1 MVRSLKQLAQRPYCA
16 KIFMGLF
23 NKLKEIPPVGSKRLK
38 TFPVGGVFLNFY
50 RERQM
55 KTEQSTANWFLTTL
69 VSVGCYSTEITLQ
82 RKNEKVSAQKP
93 SCHITTVAENKG
105 IN

>member
-1 MVRSLKQLAQRPYCA
+1 
-16 KIFMGLF
+16 
-23 NKLKEIPPVGSKRLK
+23 
-38 TFPVGGVFLNFY
+38 
-50 RERQM
+50 M

-82 RKNEKVSAQKP
+82 RKNKKVSAQK

-105 IN
+105 IK

>member
-1 MVRSLKQLAQRPYCA
+1 
-16 KIFMGLF
+16 
-23 NKLKEIPPVGSKRLK
+23 
-38 TFPVGGVFLNFY
+38 
-50 RERQM
+50 M

-69 VSVGCYSTEITLQ
+69 VSVGCFSTEITLQ

-105 IN
+105 RK

>member
-1 MVRSLKQLAQRPYCA
+1 
-16 KIFMGLF
+16 
-23 NKLKEIPPVGSKRLK
+23 
-38 TFPVGGVFLNFY
+38 
-50 RERQM
+50 M

-82 RKNEKVSAQKP
+82 RKNEKVSAQKS

-105 IN
+105 IKKIKPENRNGKFVLVFLLQNQL